1 MNRREANKVAISEAR
16 KQKCILLVSDSDI
29 KIGMTANA
37 FVQAVVRPGISQQS
51 TECLLVLDYEHLSA
65 IGAEIVERYFE
76 SDAPV
81 FKHTM
86 QVVRNGYIYIDTV
99 TLQVHKFKLNGT
111 PHVMF
116 SLVGEQLPASITF
129 VSTPHNQ

>member
-16 KQKCILLVSDSDI
+16 KQKCILLVNDSDI

-37 FVQAVVRPGISQQS
+37 YVQAVVRPGISQQS

-65 IGAEIVERYFE
+65 IGSQIVARYFE

-99 TLQVHKFKLNGT
+99 TLQVHKFDLNHI

>member
-1 MNRREANKVAISEAR
+1 MNCREANKIAISEAR

-37 FVQAVVRPGISQQS
+37 YVQAVIRPGISQQL

-65 IGAEIVERYFE
+65 IGAEIVERYFG

-86 QVVRNGYIYIDTV
+86 QVVRKGYIYIDTV
-99 TLQVHKFKLNGT
+99 ILEVHKFDLNHI

-129 VSTPHNQ
+129 VSTPHKQ